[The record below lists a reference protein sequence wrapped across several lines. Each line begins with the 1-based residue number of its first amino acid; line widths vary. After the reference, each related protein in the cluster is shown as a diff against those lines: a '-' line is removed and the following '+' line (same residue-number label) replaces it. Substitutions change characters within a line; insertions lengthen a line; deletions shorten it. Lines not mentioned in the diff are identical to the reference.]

1 MTNRLRFI
9 QLTLATGIT
18 CLPYL
23 LATAQP
29 NPAPLA
35 NINPQTSDV
44 HFLMTQ
50 YSADR
55 GSLNRFYTVEN
66 SPERRERFQKLNTD
80 FLKQL
85 EKMNFNQL
93 SVDSQVDYVLFQ
105 RTIQVDQRELAE
117 EAAEVEKIKAWFPFA
132 DKFYALEKLRRRG
145 TTMNGEQV
153 ARDLTQ
159 WGRDIAEARK
169 AAEKLEKIDPA
180 LAQRAEGTAN
190 GLRAALKS
198 VYEFYNNYDPQF
210 TWWVPEPY
218 RKTDSLLAGYAALFA
233 KKAKVPPPVK
243 EDGSGIVGV
252 AVGRDALLQ
261 QLAFEYIPY
270 SPEELIEIANKEF
283 AWCDREL
290 LKASREMGF
299 GDNWKAAQEK
309 VKNSIVPV
317 GKQPELILRLYNE
330 SIAFLK
336 EKDLITIPPIA
347 EETWRM
353 NMMAPERQK
362 VSPFFLGG
370 ETILISYPTPSMS
383 HEDKLMSMRGN
394 NPHFSRATV
403 HHELIAGHHLQ
414 GFMNN
419 RYKTY
424 RRFRTPFWTE
434 GWSLYW
440 EMVLWD
446 MNFPQSPEDRI
457 GMLFWRMHRC
467 ARIIFSLN
475 YHLGKWGPQQCI
487 DFLVDR
493 VGHER
498 ANAEGEV
505 RRSFVGGYEPLYQLA
520 YMTGG
525 FQFYALKKELV
536 DSGKM
541 TYKQFHDSIM
551 QMNSMPVE
559 LIRAILTN
567 QKLDRDFKT
576 KWRFYAIDGKK

>member
-317 GKQPELILRLYNE
+317 GK
-330 SIAFLK
+330 
-336 EKDLITIPPIA
+336 
-347 EETWRM
+347 
-353 NMMAPERQK
+353 
-362 VSPFFLGG
+362 
-370 ETILISYPTPSMS
+370 
-383 HEDKLMSMRGN
+383 
-394 NPHFSRATV
+394 
-403 HHELIAGHHLQ
+403 
-414 GFMNN
+414 
-419 RYKTY
+419 
-424 RRFRTPFWTE
+424 
-434 GWSLYW
+434 
-440 EMVLWD
+440 
-446 MNFPQSPEDRI
+446 
-457 GMLFWRMHRC
+457 
-467 ARIIFSLN
+467 
-475 YHLGKWGPQQCI
+475 
-487 DFLVDR
+487 
-493 VGHER
+493 
-498 ANAEGEV
+498 
-505 RRSFVGGYEPLYQLA
+505 
-520 YMTGG
+520 
-525 FQFYALKKELV
+525 
-536 DSGKM
+536 
-541 TYKQFHDSIM
+541 
-551 QMNSMPVE
+551 
-559 LIRAILTN
+559 
-567 QKLDRDFKT
+567 
-576 KWRFYAIDGKK
+576 